1 MASTGVEITNTT
13 TSLPPPKSSLAHSIS
28 SPTASARNQALSF
41 GSLDF
46 FATNSGVLKLASWEL
61 TQSTTTPPAP
71 LGISNFVASSAKA
84 FQVGNL
90 DTSRPITSKPPR
102 CPGHHGRSASPSST
116 AVGAQIPL
124 EQHDSRKAL
133 LDNMPIPGDP
143 AVKTTI
149 AQVKAMV
156 DAAAVQHTE
165 VPLTA
170 STAGDSSGKRPS
182 RPQNTGSRRVEASQ
196 AERSHPSLR
205 TSDLRD
211 KIEVGRRLNADL
223 RNVMNKR
230 RQLRDA

>member
-1 MASTGVEITNTT
+1 MIA
-13 TSLPPPKSSLAHSIS
+13 A
-28 SPTASARNQALSF
+28 
-41 GSLDF
+41 
-46 FATNSGVLKLASWEL
+46 
-61 TQSTTTPPAP
+61 
-71 LGISNFVASSAKA
+71 
-84 FQVGNL
+84 
-90 DTSRPITSKPPR
+90 
-102 CPGHHGRSASPSST
+102 
-116 AVGAQIPL
+116 
-124 EQHDSRKAL
+124 KAL

-170 STAGDSSGKRPS
+170 STASDSSGKRPS
-182 RPQNTGSRRVEASQ
+182 WPQNTGSRRVEASQ
-196 AERSHPSLR
+196 AGRSHPSLR

>member
-1 MASTGVEITNTT
+1 MIA
-13 TSLPPPKSSLAHSIS
+13 
-28 SPTASARNQALSF
+28 
-41 GSLDF
+41 
-46 FATNSGVLKLASWEL
+46 
-61 TQSTTTPPAP
+61 
-71 LGISNFVASSAKA
+71 AKA
-84 FQVGNL
+84 
-90 DTSRPITSKPPR
+90 
-102 CPGHHGRSASPSST
+102 H
-116 AVGAQIPL
+116 
-124 EQHDSRKAL
+124 

-196 AERSHPSLR
+196 AGRSHPSPR

-211 KIEVGRRLNADL
+211 KIEVGRRLNTDL

-230 RQLRDA
+230 RQLRDALRLRIHEDNFYAGRCHADVQPDGCIVLTTKFG